1 MKTYNSI
8 NEARTALK
16 AATGSSTVRYFVDSR
31 EVSASEYRAAA
42 GEETIYRSGLE
53 IIAER
58 DSAAREAT
66 VAEEPADTLY
76 VVTTGSDINPHRLH
90 SIDAEEFCT
99 PDLGEARRPDRRG
112 GARAGA
118 GRKRSPVRRVG
129 VTAQLTPDEIARI
142 DATGCRRSQF
152 IAEAV
157 RERLDRLEKEGA
169 EFGET
174 EKDA

>member
-99 PDLGEARRPDRRG
+99 PDLGEARRVFEKEAARLTAEYDRLATLG
-112 GARAGA
+112 YDPSDHEMQHA
-118 GRKRSPVRRVG
+118 VRCRIV
-129 VTAQLTPDEIARI
+129 AINPADPDECEFI
-142 DATGCRRSQF
+142 DESDEF
-152 IAEAV
+152 F
-157 RERLDRLEKEGA
+157 ER
-169 EFGET
+169 
-174 EKDA
+174 

>member
-58 DSAAREAT
+58 DSAAREAA

-90 SIDAEEFCT
+90 SIVAEEFCT
-99 PDLGEARRPDRRG
+99 PDLDVARRVFE
-112 GARAGA
+112 AE
-118 GRKRSPVRRVG
+118 V
-129 VTAQLTPDEIARI
+129 AQLAQEYD
-142 DATGCRRSQF
+142 DLSQL
-152 IAEAV
+152 AYSPNDHEMSHAV
-157 RERLDRLEKEGA
+157 RCTIYQMDPADPEDMKEVERRDYFFER
-169 EFGET
+169 
-174 EKDA
+174 